1 MNMKKTIKTTSIL
14 VGIILFFNS
23 SALTAQTKDYK
34 RYKLKSAIIKFQQS
48 GTLEGTAILY
58 FDDYGMKE
66 ATHEEGE
73 MAMFGIKQE
82 SKTVNYLHGFMQYN
96 MDMINKTATKTKN
109 TILQS
114 LVENSES
121 SDLEEIGMEM
131 FKQMGGEKVGK
142 EDIIGKPCEIWELKQ
157 MGTKVWIW
165 NGIPLRTETDMM
177 GIKLIKVAT
186 NIKAN
191 VSIPPDK
198 IEIPPDIEFK
208 EIDMGNL
215 NEMIQQ
221 YSND

>member
-48 GTLEGTAILY
+48 GTLFFRYL
-58 FDDYGMKE
+58 
-66 ATHEEGE
+66 
-73 MAMFGIKQE
+73 FGLCL
-82 SKTVNYLHGFMQYN
+82 SSSFCNNLNFYLVKTVNYLHGFMQYN